1 MSCCGLRA
9 VTEGDDMRKKQVP
22 ERNVEDIVY
31 RILEHCADVLRIVVK
46 EVRREIDDKKK
57 KTRREKFGF

>member
-1 MSCCGLRA
+1 M
-9 VTEGDDMRKKQVP
+9 TYKKQVP